1 MNTYPTPYADVN
13 SVLLELL
20 TGVQNILGPHFVGM
34 YLYGSL
40 ANGDFDQDSDVDF
53 VVVTDNEISADLFLA
68 LRALHVQIATLDSWC
83 ATQLDG
89 SYISQRALRRYDP
102 TQTLHPH
109 IDRGK
114 GENLRVMQHDSDWVI
129 QRHILR
135 EQGVTVTGP
144 APQTLIDPVFPNELR
159 QAVRKILDTW
169 FALMLDD
176 PTKLKSRGYQSY
188 TVLTMCRM
196 LYTLAFG
203 TVVSKPVAARWAR
216 ETLGERWAPL
226 IEHASVGRQHP
237 RLEAEADDVNAT
249 LDFVRYTIERSLE
262 KP

>member
-20 TGVQNILGPHFVGM
+20 TGVQNILGSHFVGM

-102 TQTLHPH
+102 
-109 IDRGK
+109 
-114 GENLRVMQHDSDWVI
+114 DW
-129 QRHILR
+129 RSH
-135 EQGVTVTGP
+135 EKHC
-144 APQTLIDPVFPNELR
+144 FP
-159 QAVRKILDTW
+159 
-169 FALMLDD
+169 
-176 PTKLKSRGYQSY
+176 
-188 TVLTMCRM
+188 
-196 LYTLAFG
+196 
-203 TVVSKPVAARWAR
+203 
-216 ETLGERWAPL
+216 
-226 IEHASVGRQHP
+226 
-237 RLEAEADDVNAT
+237 
-249 LDFVRYTIERSLE
+249 
-262 KP
+262 